1 MADRWYT
8 GEDELH
14 LADCSDDERGDGGIE
29 RSYYDLE
36 YDLQENSSE
45 EENEHSNPFFYN
57 TRLITVV
64 NLS

>member
-14 LADCSDDERGDGGIE
+14 LVDCSNDERGDGGIE

-45 EENEHSNPFFYN
+45 EENEHSTPFFYI
-57 TRLITVV
+57 TRLITIV
-64 NLS
+64 N